1 MTLKRLWLFSHNT
14 NLSNLLL
21 LPKKMKLLG
30 TSSAKTIKGETLSYL
45 TGILYLSPST
55 LSGVGNV
62 CPWAGTCKEACLN
75 TSGRGAFSNVQKAR
89 IAKTRFFFS
98 DRDAF
103 METLFEDCKA
113 LIAKAKRLGMTPCV
127 RLNGT
132 SDLAFHRLTV
142 PSQDKTLMQC
152 FPDVPFY
159 DYTKSVKKALDN
171 AKGLHA
177 PNYTVVFSRDSA
189 ANEAECQQVLSA
201 GGNVA
206 VVFRASLPSVFWHRP
221 VINGDVTDLRF
232 LDRRARAG
240 RSGYVVGLK
249 AKGKA
254 KRDVSGFVVDA
265 AN

>member
-1 MTLKRLWLFSHNT
+1 
-14 NLSNLLL
+14 
-21 LPKKMKLLG
+21 MKLLG
-30 TSSAKTIKGETLSYL
+30 TSNAKTVKGESLSYL

-62 CPWAGTCKEACLN
+62 CPWAGRCKEACLN
-75 TSGRGAFSNVQKAR
+75 SAGRGAFNSVQNAR
-89 IAKTRFFFS
+89 IKKTRFFFA

-103 METLFEDCKA
+103 MEALYEDCKA
-113 LIAKAKRLGMTPCV
+113 LVRRAKRKGLLPCI

-132 SDLAFHRLTV
+132 SDLAFHRLIV
-142 PSQDKTLMQC
+142 PSQGKTLMEL

-159 DYTKSVKKALDN
+159 DYSKSVKKALDN

-177 PNYTVVFSRDSA
+177 PNYYVTFSRDSA
-189 ANEAECQQVLSA
+189 ANEPECEQVLRA
-201 GGNVA
+201 GGNVS
-206 VVFRASLPSVFWHRP
+206 VVFRDSLPPTYFHRP
-221 VINGDVTDLRF
+221 VLNGDVTDLRF

-254 KRDVSGFVVDA
+254 KQDRSGFVVDS

>member
-1 MTLKRLWLFSHNT
+1 
-14 NLSNLLL
+14 
-21 LPKKMKLLG
+21 MKLLG

-62 CPWAGTCKEACLN
+62 CPWAGTCKESCLN
-75 TSGRGAFSNVQKAR
+75 SAGRGAFNSVQTAR
-89 IAKTRFFFS
+89 IKKTRWFFV

-103 METLFEDCKA
+103 MERLFEDCKA
-113 LIAKAKRLGMTPCV
+113 LISKAKRAGMLPCI

-132 SDLAFHRLTV
+132 SDLAFHRLVV
-142 PSQDKTLMQC
+142 PSKGLTLMQL

-159 DYTKSVKKALDN
+159 DYSKSVKKALDN
-171 AKGLHA
+171 ARGIH
-177 PNYTVVFSRDSA
+177 PSNYHVTFSRDSV
-189 ANEAECQQVLSA
+189 ANEAECEQVLRA
-201 GGNVA
+201 GGNVS
-206 VVFRASLPSVFWHRP
+206 VVFRDTLPAVWKHRP
-221 VINGDVTDLRF
+221 VLNGDTTDLRF

-240 RSGYVVGLK
+240 HSGFVVGLK

-254 KRDVSGFVVDA
+254 KRDRSGFVVDA